1 MRKMKQCNTYID
13 EAGQTGFD
21 IWHYQSQPFFV
32 LAGVTMEEGAQ
43 DIASHVENIFQT
55 YRQPNQ
61 AEFKTNDWL
70 KRPSRRHCVLDMY
83 RYICKHAVDV
93 NVVVI
98 EKKFMIA
105 ALIVNKFFDGAY
117 NDFKDYTWVND
128 KNERLKAANYYYEL
142 FTDGDLS
149 KIGECLMHPND
160 VNTKAIW
167 DILWEKTD
175 EPEYKRVLVGVVD
188 HLDEINTEFHAFSI
202 ESEDLHETITNSPNF
217 TAFSQMGNMI
227 AMSAKR
233 GGNTTRFIFDD
244 CPSCTNEFEYIY
256 NLFQK
261 ESIPDNLYS
270 VFGICSWKNVV
281 TEFSIGNSKLDY
293 NLQAADVV
301 ASLVYYV
308 FKNILTK
315 TLPDD
320 FDKSIVAQMKT
331 MIEAGKLWYVASSE
345 YMMKLLNSN

>member
-1 MRKMKQCNTYID
+1 MIQCNTYID

-21 IWHYQSQPFFV
+21 IWNYQSQPFFV
-32 LAGVTMEEGAQ
+32 IAGVTLEEGVSC
-43 DIASHVENIFQT
+43 IAAYVENIFQT
-55 YRQPNQ
+55 LRQPHQ
-61 AEFKTNDWL
+61 AEFKTKDWL
-70 KRPSRRHCVLDMY
+70 RRPSRRQYVLDMY
-83 RYICKHAVDV
+83 RYICKHAMDV

-105 ALIVNKFFDGAY
+105 ALVVNKFFDGAY
-117 NDFKDYTWVND
+117 NDFEDYTWVND

-142 FTDGDLS
+142 LTDGDLS

-175 EPEYKRVLVGVVD
+175 KPEYKKVLVGVVE
-188 HLDEINTEFHAFSI
+188 HLDEINTEFHAFVI
-202 ESEDLHETITNSPNF
+202 DGENLHETITNSPNF

-227 AMSAKR
+227 AMSAKHD
-233 GGNTTRFIFDD
+233 GNTTRFIFDD
-244 CPSCTNEFEYIY
+244 CPSCTNEFKYIY
-256 NLFQK
+256 NFFQK
-261 ESIPDNLYS
+261 ESIPDGLYS
-270 VFGICSWKNVV
+270 VLGICSWKSVV
-281 TEFSIGNSKLDY
+281 TEFSIGNSKQDY